1 MPNPA
6 LLALVGLLF
15 VLLLAPTRR
24 LQLAGWSSRA
34 LATYLGSMLLLGF
47 LVAELR
53 GPARFLV
60 PILVIGYLAP
70 FVTLR
75 SGLDRLRG
83 RGGQGSDPDVRVERP
98 PVKSVSGPARDVRS
112 GQPGE
117 AGEPG
122 EPDDNEG
129 RTSRSG

>member
-15 VLLLAPTRR
+15 LLLLAPTRR
-24 LQLAGWSSRA
+24 LQLAGWPSRA
-34 LATYLGSMLLLGF
+34 LATYVGSMLLLGL

-83 RGGQGSDPDVRVERP
+83 RGWQGGGHDVHVERP
-98 PVKSVSGPARDVRS
+98 PVKSVSGPARDVPS
-112 GQPGE
+112 E
-117 AGEPG
+117 EPG
-122 EPDDNEG
+122 DRGDREG
-129 RTSRSG
+129 REGRSSRGG

>member
-15 VLLLAPTRR
+15 LLLLAPTRR
-24 LQLAGWSSRA
+24 LQLAGWPSRA
-34 LATYLGSMLLLGF
+34 LATYLGSMLLLGL

-83 RGGQGSDPDVRVERP
+83 RGRPGGNHDVHVERP
-98 PVKSVSGPARDVRS
+98 PVKSVSGPARDVWS
-112 GQPGE
+112 
-117 AGEPG
+117 AEPG
-122 EPDDNEG
+122 EPDDPGDNEG

>member
-83 RGGQGSDPDVRVERP
+83 RGTRDGGPDVRVERP
-98 PVKSVSGPARDVRS
+98 PVKSVSGPARDVPS
-112 GQPGE
+112 DDPEG
-117 AGEPG
+117 
-122 EPDDNEG
+122 PDDRAAPG
-129 RTSRSG
+129 GP